1 MKVSR
6 WQGDA
11 SRLLLVPV
19 RRCSDASAVRLKMQ
33 EFSQSPAAALVSLT
47 GTGKHKGYPF
57 LPLPDFLSPS
67 SASSLAELSRKPTGK
82 GV

>member
-19 RRCSDASAVRLKMQ
+19 RRCSDASAVRLKVQ
-33 EFSQSPAAALVSLT
+33 FSQSPAAALVSLT

-57 LPLPDFLSPS
+57 LPLPAFLSPS